1 MRALALLGCALVACG
16 PSVPVPDGGSTPMM
30 AVDAGSLG
38 QNLSCRVSVLGA
50 AAGSFPCEVSA
61 VFARGAPNATT
72 ITITGNTRDRNPE
85 VNLTL
90 RIPLEPENGKTY
102 SYVDDVLYA
111 ELLINDGP
119 AGNNFV
125 ASKGQMI
132 DPFMFSFR
140 AGETT
145 GRLATSGGGAQ
156 LRFLFQ
162 LDATLVPTMS
172 STAPNNARVSVS
184 VTK

>member
-1 MRALALLGCALVACG
+1 MRWLALLGVCLVACG

-30 AVDAGSLG
+30 ATDAGSLG
-38 QNLSCRVSVLGA
+38 QNLSCRVSLIGA
-50 AAGSFPCEVSA
+50 ASGAFPCEVTA

-72 ITITGNTRDRNPE
+72 ITITANTRDKNPE
-85 VNLTL
+85 VNLTVRL
-90 RIPLEPENGKTY
+90 PLEPENGKTY
-102 SYVDDVLYA
+102 AWVDDVLYA

-132 DPFMFSFR
+132 EPFMFSFR

-145 GRLATSGGGAQ
+145 GRLARSGGGAQ

-162 LDATLVPTMS
+162 LDATLVPTPS
-172 STAPNNARVSVS
+172 SPAPNNARVSVS